1 MSTSARKRS
10 KILGL
15 LCVMV
20 LSSTLMLWMFWHFP
34 LATSIA
40 TFIVLT
46 ALGLS
51 ARLAR
56 WVDTD
61 LSEMEHR
68 RKQQV

>member
-1 MSTSARKRS
+1 MSTSVRKRS

-15 LCVMV
+15 LCIVV

-46 ALGLS
+46 ALGLA

-61 LSEMEHR
+61 LSEMER

>member
-1 MSTSARKRS
+1 MSTSVRKRS

-15 LCVMV
+15 LCIVV

-34 LATSIA
+34 LATSIT

-61 LSEMEHR
+61 LSEMER

>member
-1 MSTSARKRS
+1 MSTSVRKRS

-15 LCVMV
+15 LCIVV

-61 LSEMEHR
+61 LSEMER